1 MTHKLVPV
9 LFLAVVACSKRDST
23 PVAMPQPQPEQET
36 MTSVTPTPEPTPAAE
51 PAPETATEPVVP
63 PTAPPPKMF
72 AAQVELA
79 PLKGQKMKQAV
90 VVKFQQEEG
99 KPATASAESALEG
112 LKAGKYHLVIH
123 EAAECGTDG
132 KKAGKVWDA
141 TASAPIT
148 IEIKKDEPTTIEAS
162 DVAFKL
168 DGDQSIANRTLVM
181 HEDKAGKPGK
191 AVACGVVTKIDVPDP
206 SSTTTGMPAPMP
218 TPPTGGGGGK

>member
-23 PVAMPQPQPEQET
+23 PVAMPQPQPEQEP
-36 MTSVTPTPEPTPAAE
+36 MASAMPTPAPEPAAEPTPA
-51 PAPETATEPVVP
+51 PATDPVVP
-63 PTAPPPKMF
+63 PTTPPAKMF

-79 PLKGQKMKQAV
+79 PLKGQKLKAV
-90 VVKFQQEEG
+90 TIKFQQEEG
-99 KPATASAESALEG
+99 KPASASAESALEG
-112 LKAGKYHLVIH
+112 MKAGKYHLVIH

-132 KKAGKVWDA
+132 KKAGKIWDA

-148 IEIKKDEPTTIEAS
+148 VEIKKDQPNTIEAS
-162 DVAFKL
+162 DVAFNL
-168 DGDQSIANRTLVM
+168 DGDQSITNRTLVM

-191 AVACGVVTKIDVPDP
+191 AIACGVVTKIEVPDP

-218 TPPTGGGGGK
+218 NPPAGGGSK